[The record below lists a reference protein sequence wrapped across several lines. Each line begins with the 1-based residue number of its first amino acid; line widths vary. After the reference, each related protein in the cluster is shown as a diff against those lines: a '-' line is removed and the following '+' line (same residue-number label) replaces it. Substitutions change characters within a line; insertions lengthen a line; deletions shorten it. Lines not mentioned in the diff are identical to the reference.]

1 MKKKEDKN
9 ENEESKNFSGLW
21 DKDNMYNR
29 ISNIF
34 YFFNEIYLYK

>member
-21 DKDNMYNR
+21 DKDNIYNR

-34 YFFNEIYLYK
+34 FNEIYLYN

>member
-9 ENEESKNFSGLW
+9 ENEEEKNFNDLG

-34 YFFNEIYLYK
+34 F

>member
-1 MKKKEDKN
+1 MKKKDDKN

-34 YFFNEIYLYK
+34 F